1 MIINMDFPM
10 GTVIRSMRGTPCSD
24 DLGESAVSPCVL
36 RGNLGC
42 THSLSLGFWRI
53 LHILTSTPM
62 PRLA

>member
-10 GTVIRSMRGTPCSD
+10 GTVIRSMRGAPCSD

-42 THSLSLGFWRI
+42 THSLSLVFGESF
-53 LHILTSTPM
+53 TF
-62 PRLA
+62 